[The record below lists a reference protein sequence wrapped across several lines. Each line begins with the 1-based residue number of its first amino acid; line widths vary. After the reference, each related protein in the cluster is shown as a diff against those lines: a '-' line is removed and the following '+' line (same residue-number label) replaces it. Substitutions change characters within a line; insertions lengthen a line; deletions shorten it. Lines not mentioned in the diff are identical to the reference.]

1 MRDISIKRSFV
12 MTVTDFNLLSL
23 NTNDH
28 QQHPLADLYTYS
40 DSRSWEM
47 FKYQDL

>member
-1 MRDISIKRSFV
+1 

-28 QQHPLADLYTYS
+28 QQHPLADLYTSS

-47 FKYQDL
+47 FKCQDL